1 MELYIH
7 IPFCIKKCKYCD
19 FLSAPADE
27 TTQERYFNALISQ
40 IKAFGEREQKRTE
53 GSRTVTSVFIG
64 GGTPSVWE
72 ADRIAAIMN
81 TIKTSFKLEPD
92 AEISIEANPG
102 TLSPEKLAGYLACG
116 INRLSL
122 GLQSSDGVL
131 LKALGRIHTYED
143 FEKNYQAARDAGFK
157 NINVDIMSGL
167 PGQSLATFEK
177 TLDAVISLAPEHI
190 SCYSLIVE
198 EGTPFY
204 EMNLD
209 LPDEDTEREMY
220 HLTKRKLEEA
230 GYHRYEISNYAKEG
244 YECRHN
250 LGYWSDAEY
259 IGIGLGA
266 ASLDD
271 NVRYSIIQDLTEY
284 LEIMESEDTP
294 ERKLYKLITG
304 AATRT
309 EKDCME
315 EFCFL
320 GLRKTA
326 GISRRE
332 FKARFGRS
340 IDIVYEDAVRKY
352 LMLEL
357 LESDGD
363 ALRLS
368 EKGID
373 VSNTVMAEFLLDEEN
388 L

>member
-53 GSRTVTSVFIG
+53 GPRTVTTVFIG

-81 TIKTSFKLEPD
+81 TVKTSFKLEPD

-131 LKALGRIHTYED
+131 LKVLGRIHTYED

-271 NVRYSIIQDLTEY
+271 NVRYSIIPDLTEY

-320 GLRKTA
+320 GLRKTV

-388 L
+388 F